1 MDDAK
6 KSEVSKL
13 RLKAEELLKKNS
25 VHGRSMTDLSEIQK
39 LMHELEVYQI
49 ELEMQNEELLLAKEQ
64 AEVTARNFTKLFDF
78 APSGYFSL
86 SREDKISE
94 LNLNGAKM
102 LGKER
107 HSLINSRFSSFV
119 SGATRPIFNQFLENA
134 FRNHTSQTCGL
145 TLITNTNFP
154 KFVFLSGIV
163 NENEDECLVT
173 MVDLSHLSQIE
184 NELKISEL
192 QRINILNDIED
203 VVWSLSWPEMAVI
216 YISPSVEKLFGRPVQ
231 DFIANPSLWSLM
243 VHPNDKHLSDEAFN
257 RLHNEGEA
265 VRMCR
270 IVRPDGSI
278 AWIQDKSKIICDA
291 SGNPIRIDGVSRDIT
306 ESKLTV
312 IYREISQEILH
323 RLNQP
328 GDLKNA
334 IRDVLD
340 ILKIQTGFD
349 AVGIRLQDGDDF
361 PYFAQKGFSTDF
373 LSTENSLI
381 ERKRNGGLCHNKE
394 GKISLECTCGL
405 VISGNNNRENQLFTD
420 GGSIW
425 TNDSLPFLDI
435 PSSEDPRLHPR
446 NRCIHLDYSSVAL
459 VPIRKKDQIIG
470 LIQFNDKRKGCFTN
484 NMIERLEGIATHIGE
499 ALLRKQAED
508 ELQKSNELLSLFL
521 QHSPIFAFIKEVNPS
536 ESRTLKASENYIEM
550 VGIPVSEMIGKTMH
564 ELFPPELAASITS
577 DDWSVV
583 TEGKILEIEE
593 VLNGHSY
600 TSIKFPIILGDQKLL
615 AGYSIDITEQK
626 LMEKKLQESE
636 RKYRLLFETVQEGI
650 LITQGANFKFVNPK
664 VLELTGF
671 SETEL
676 LIMPFLEVVHP
687 DDKEMV
693 RINYLKRMN
702 NEPANDR
709 YHLRIIKKDGSQ
721 RWIEISGVKTE
732 WEGQP
737 AVINFVTDITD
748 QLLAENALKESESR
762 AQALINAIPDMMFL
776 LNKEG
781 VYLNY
786 KAARED
792 LAYDIQPLIGL
803 KNRDIAPPEFADL
816 VDEKISL
823 TLQTREMQVFEYQL
837 QMPSGAIVD
846 HEARMVP
853 SGLDEVV
860 AIVRNI
866 TEQKQTALVIKLK
879 NEELEKVNSEKD
891 KFFSVIAHDL
901 LNPFQSLLGFSSAM
915 GEDLLSL
922 PLDKIQKIA
931 VNMRKSANTLFFLL
945 ENLLDWSQMQRGI
958 IGFKPKPLKLARTVS
973 EIIDLTR
980 TIADR
985 KMIVISPVIPEEF
998 IVLADRQMFESLM
1011 RNLIFNAVK
1020 FTPNGGQVT
1029 ISAIVLPDKLIEISV
1044 TDTGIGMDQILIGNL
1059 FKLDPQA
1066 NRKGTEGEPSTG
1078 LGLIICKDFIEK
1090 HGGKLVVES
1099 EVGKGS
1105 SFRFTLK
1112 NQEA

>member
-6 KSEVSKL
+6 KSEISKL

-25 VHGRSMTDLSEIQK
+25 VKGEFMSDLSEVQK

-49 ELEMQNEELLLAKEQ
+49 ELEMQNEELLIAKEQ

-107 HSLINSRFSSFV
+107 HKLINSRFSSFV
-119 SGATRPIFNQFLENA
+119 SGATRPIFNQFLDKA
-134 FRNHTSQTCGL
+134 FCNHSSQTCGL
-145 TLITNTNFP
+145 TLITNSNAP

-173 MVDLSHLSQIE
+173 MVDLSHLSEME
-184 NELKISEL
+184 NKLQKSEL
-192 QRINILNDIED
+192 QRISILNDMED
-203 VVWSLSWPEMAVI
+203 VVWSLSWPDMTVN
-216 YISPSVEKLFGRPVQ
+216 YISSSVEKLYGRPVQ
-231 DFIANPSLWSLM
+231 DFIANPSLWSGM
-243 VHPNDKHLSDEAFN
+243 VHPDDKHLSDEAFD
-257 RLHNEGEA
+257 RLHNEGSA
-265 VRMCR
+265 VRECR
-270 IVRPDGSI
+270 IIRPDGSI
-278 AWIQDKSKIICDA
+278 AWINDKSKIIFDT
-291 SGNPIRIDGVSRDIT
+291 SGNPIRIDGVSRDVT
-306 ESKLTV
+306 DSKQAV
-312 IYREISQEILH
+312 VYREISQEILQ
-323 RLNQP
+323 RLNQA
-328 GDLKNA
+328 GDLKTS
-334 IRDVLD
+334 IREVLD
-340 ILKIQTGFD
+340 ILKIRTGFD
-349 AVGIRLQDGDDF
+349 AVGIRLQDNDDF

-381 ERKRNGGLCHNKE
+381 NRNNKDGLCRNKD
-394 GKISLECTCGL
+394 GNVNLECTCGL
-405 VISGNNNRENQLFTD
+405 VISGNINPENQLFTD

-435 PSSEDPRLHPR
+435 PTNEDPRHHPR
-446 NRCIHLDYSSVAL
+446 NRCIHLGYASVAL

-508 ELQKSNELLSLFL
+508 ELQQSNALLSLFM
-521 QHSPIFAFIKEVNPS
+521 QHSPIFAFIKEVNPT
-536 ESRTLKASENYIEM
+536 ESRTLKASENYIQM

-593 VLNGHSY
+593 SLNDRIYS
-600 TSIKFPIILGDQKLL
+600 SIKFPIILGDKKLL
-615 AGYSIDITEQK
+615 AGYSIDITERK
-626 LMEKKLQESE
+626 LLEKKLQESE
-636 RKYRLLFETVQEGI
+636 KQYRLLFETVQEGI
-650 LITQGANFKFVNPK
+650 LITQGVNFKFVNPK
-664 VLELTGF
+664 VMEITGY
-671 SETEL
+671 SEPEL
-676 LIMPFLEVVHP
+676 LTMPFLEVVHP
-687 DDKEMV
+687 DDKEKV

-709 YHLRIIKKDGSQ
+709 YHLRVITKDGSQ

-737 AVINFVTDITD
+737 AVINFVTDVTEK
-748 QLLAENALKESESR
+748 LLAEEALKENENR
-762 AQALINAIPDMMFL
+762 TQALIDAIPDMMFM

-781 VYLNY
+781 VYLKY

-816 VDEKISL
+816 MDEKISL
-823 TLQTREMQVFEYQL
+823 TLQTGEMQVFEYQL
-837 QMPSGAIVD
+837 QMPTGATVEF
-846 HEARMVP
+846 EARMV
-853 SGLDEVV
+853 SGSTEEVV
-860 AIVRNI
+860 VIVRNI
-866 TEQKQTALVIKLK
+866 TEQKQAALEIKLK
-879 NEELEKVNSEKD
+879 NEALQKVNLEKD

-922 PLDKIQKIA
+922 PLEKIQKIA
-931 VNMRKSANTLFFLL
+931 INMRKSANTVFYLL
-945 ENLLDWSQMQRGI
+945 ENLLDWSQMQQGI
-958 IGFKPKPLKLARTVS
+958 MGFKPKTLKLARTVS
-973 EIIDLTR
+973 EVIDLAHTV
-980 TIADR
+980 ADK
-985 KMIVISPVIPEEF
+985 KMIVISQIISEELTVF
-998 IVLADRQMFESLM
+998 ADRQMLESLI

-1029 ISAIVLPDKLIEISV
+1029 ISAIVLPDNHIEISV

-1059 FKLDPQA
+1059 FKLDPQG

-1090 HGGKLVVES
+1090 HEGKLVVES

-1105 SFRFTLK
+1105 SFRFTLPNPLK
-1112 NQEA
+1112 